1 MAIMRWRPLR
11 DMVSIQEE
19 MNRLFSA
26 SGGFGRTP
34 KRWSS
39 FGSVGFE
46 PEEGLWTPTVDVSET
61 KDEIVLTAEVPGMKK
76 EDIKLS
82 VQDNVLTLSGE
93 KKQEKEEKDTN
104 FYRLERNFGSFCRS
118 FTLSTSVQTDKVK
131 ASFKDGI
138 LKVTLPKSEE
148 VKPKEIPINIS

>member
-11 DMVSIQEE
+11 DIVSIQDE
-19 MNRLFSA
+19 MNQLFDDF
-26 SGGFGRTP
+26 FGRTP
-34 KRWSS
+34 KRWSA
-39 FGSVGFE
+39 FG
-46 PEEGLWTPTVDVSET
+46 PEEGLWTPNVDVSET
-61 KDEIVLTAEVPGMKK
+61 KDEIVVTAEMPGMKK

-82 VQDNVLTLSGE
+82 VQDNVITLSGE
-93 KKQEKEEKDTN
+93 KKSEEEKKDAN

-118 FTLSTSVQTDKVK
+118 FTLPTPVEADKVK

-138 LKVTLPKSEE
+138 LKVTLPKSEK